1 MPEYQW
7 TYDGKESNVALY
19 GRLYTWY
26 TVTDSR
32 GVCPTGWHV
41 PTDEEWIT
49 LTTYLGGEAVA
60 GGKLKETGT
69 NHWISPN
76 TGATNETGFTAL
88 PGGYRQY
95 YGTFYAIGYGGIWWS
110 VTDSTALK
118 ALYRYVDYNTSSTF
132 RLDYPKHCGL
142 SVRCV
147 KDI

>member
-1 MPEYQW
+1 M
-7 TYDGKESNVALY
+7 KNA
-19 GRLYTWY
+19 
-26 TVTDSR
+26 
-32 GVCPTGWHV
+32 
-41 PTDEEWIT
+41 

-69 NHWISPN
+69 NHWVSPN
-76 TGATNETGFTAL
+76 TGATNEMGFTAL

-95 YGTFYAIGYGGIWWS
+95 YGTFYAIGYGSIWWS
-110 VTDSTALK
+110 ATDSTATN

-132 RLDYPKHCGL
+132 RLDYAKHCGL